1 MRVPRRRTGRRGTSI
16 STLTL
21 EISLQETTETMNQ
34 SQHYADQHMSEAER
48 RTMAEHFP
56 DAGYLPDWYLDVAE
70 LLEMRLED
78 ALATKYLERVDG
90 VKGIYPATHT
100 AIYGAPG
107 TGKTMLAKF
116 AAHQAVNEGHRV
128 LHVDLD
134 DNLPQVLAQ
143 DVQAFGVTK
152 ERMIKHWN
160 IAQPDSVERLQ
171 AIWQRVI
178 DTGDYSIVIIDS
190 MAGLEGIVNADTNG
204 ALEFVKGIYQP
215 YIKTLMNA
223 GVSVIT
229 IDHTSK
235 DPQARGAAG
244 SIQKLAKADLALN
257 VVAPQ
262 DTPGLVPGQSSSVAI
277 YVDKDRYGVTKAA
290 SQLREY
296 KHAQRVLFGTFNIPA
311 AGLAYASI
319 QKPAE
324 QIVSYEF

>member
-1 MRVPRRRTGRRGTSI
+1 
-16 STLTL
+16 
-21 EISLQETTETMNQ
+21 MNDPIEQ
-34 SQHYADQHMSEAER
+34 
-48 RTMAEHFP
+48 P
-56 DAGYLPDWYLDVAE
+56 YLDKYMTE
-70 LLEMRLED
+70 KERK
-78 ALATKYLERVDG
+78 ALAEFYPDQYRPDYYLDIEDLLDMSLDDAITPKYLERADG
-90 VKGIYPATHT
+90 IRALYPATHT

-107 TGKTMLAKF
+107 TGKTMLAKY
-116 AAHQAVNEGHRV
+116 AAHQAILEGHRV

-143 DVQAFGVTK
+143 DVRSFGVTRETLVK
-152 ERMIKHWN
+152 NWN
-160 IAQPDSVERLQ
+160 LAQPDSVERLQ
-171 AIWQRVI
+171 AIWERVI
-178 DTGDYSIVIIDS
+178 ASGDYAIVIIDS

-204 ALEFVKGIYQP
+204 SLEFVKGIYQP

-223 GVSVIT
+223 GVAVIT

-262 DTPGLVPGQSSSVAI
+262 DSQGLVPGITSSVAI

-296 KHAQRVLFGTFNIPA
+296 KHAQRVMFGTFKIPA
-311 AGLAYASI
+311 RGLAFASI
-319 QKPAE
+319 ETPATIE
-324 QIVSYEF
+324 PPEYEF